1 MIASFDDSF
10 VATYREDVKLPCLT
24 VGVPAP
30 EISWKVKGAPL
41 ESNDRIRQLPEG
53 SLLIRS
59 VTRTDAGEYS
69 CFVENSFGKDKITH
83 HIVVLGIFFINY
95 CKILNFILYINIII
109 CKFHSAT
116 SQATSCCRSNNVQ
129 YYNLKSKTTCC

>member
-41 ESNDRIRQLPEG
+41 ESNDRIRKLPEG

-83 HIVVLGIFFINY
+83 HIIVLGI
-95 CKILNFILYINIII
+95 LYII
-109 CKFHSAT
+109 
-116 SQATSCCRSNNVQ
+116 
-129 YYNLKSKTTCC
+129 

>member
-24 VGVPAP
+24 VGVPTP
-30 EISWKVKGAPL
+30 EISWKVKGQPF

-83 HIVVLGIFFINY
+83 KIIVLGILRVKY
-95 CKILNFILYINIII
+95 CLL
-109 CKFHSAT
+109 
-116 SQATSCCRSNNVQ
+116 
-129 YYNLKSKTTCC
+129 

>member
-83 HIVVLGIFFINY
+83 RIVVLGILYKVHNVSMRIHVKHILQHHLINQ
-95 CKILNFILYINIII
+95 
-109 CKFHSAT
+109 KFLLEQQHLI
-116 SQATSCCRSNNVQ
+116 Q
-129 YYNLKSKTTCC
+129 